1 MLMCN
6 ENHTPEYCDKASET
20 FADYDCKTGYFNP
33 RGPKGK
39 KSKWGCVKGQCNK
52 KSFDKPVGMIQETM
66 VWKNLTF
73 NMMLKLF
80 LI

>member
-6 ENHTPEYCDKASET
+6 ENHTPEYYDKASET

-52 KSFDKPVGMIQETM
+52 KIFGQTCWNDPRNYGMEKPD
-66 VWKNLTF
+66 F
-73 NMMLKLF
+73 
-80 LI
+80 